1 MKLEVGM
8 YVRTTYG
15 IGRITS
21 AYIVYD
27 DGGNLWHLSYMTD
40 NPKIELSIYTKKRS
54 WELFGEVQ
62 KDHRIKYEPLE
73 NNFDLVKKVYEQELE
88 EIVCYVPVN
97 KNYPRNASLYDNHKF
112 IKASYNI
119 IDILE
124 VGDYVNG
131 YKIGYID
138 DCKGAMREFYYDYEN
153 SNEDVG
159 HWEEE
164 IKSVITHEQIEQISY
179 RIGE

>member
-8 YVRTTYG
+8 YIRTKYCG
-15 IGRITS
+15 ICDEIAIRKIIKIDKINNNWF
-21 AYIVYD
+21 YIDKNVCD
-27 DGGNLWHLSYMTD
+27 
-40 NPKIELSIYTKKRS
+40 IY
-54 WELFGEVQ
+54 
-62 KDHRIKYEPLE
+62 KDYTNKL
-73 NNFDLVKKVYEQELE
+73 NT
-88 EIVCYVPVN
+88 VN
-97 KNYPRNASLYDNHKF
+97 VE
-112 IKASYNI
+112 KASFNI

>member
-1 MKLEVGM
+1 MSLEVGM
-8 YVRTTYG
+8 YCRYKNFQNKIKIAKIKEMQKADEVFQYD
-15 IGRITS
+15 
-21 AYIVYD
+21 YI
-27 DGGNLWHLSYMTD
+27 
-40 NPKIELSIYTKKRS
+40 
-54 WELFGEVQ
+54 
-62 KDHRIKYEPLE
+62 
-73 NNFDLVKKVYEQELE
+73 NFDNNDGELE
-88 EIVCYVPVN
+88 TNI
-97 KNYPRNASLYDNHKF
+97 
-112 IKASYNI
+112 IKASYDI

-164 IKSVITHEQIEQISY
+164 IKSIVTKEQFKNIEY